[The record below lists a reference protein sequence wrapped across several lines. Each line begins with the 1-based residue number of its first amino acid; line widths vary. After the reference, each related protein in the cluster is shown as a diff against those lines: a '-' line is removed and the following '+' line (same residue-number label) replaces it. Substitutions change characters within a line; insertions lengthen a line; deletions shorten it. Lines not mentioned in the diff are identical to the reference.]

1 MSTLSQHSPSPS
13 SGFTMVE
20 LMVAVAIVA
29 ILTAIALPS
38 FQPTI
43 RSNRLATATNL
54 LSSAI
59 SLARSEAIK
68 NTRGG
73 GVCSS
78 ANGTS
83 CSGATNWSGGWMVW
97 SDVNDTGAFEA
108 GTDTVLRYMQGPRS
122 VVVSGPASP
131 DAIRF
136 DRRGRLMGAADIQL
150 AVQPDECGNQDL
162 RRTLVVTRV
171 GQIRKVNPLGNCI

>member
-1 MSTLSQHSPSPS
+1 MSTLSQHRPPPSG
-13 SGFTMVE
+13 GFTLVE
-20 LMVAVAIVA
+20 LMVAIAIVA
-29 ILTAIALPS
+29 ILAAIAFPS

-43 RSNRLATATNL
+43 RSNRLATATNQL
-54 LSSAI
+54 TSSF

-83 CSGATNWSGGWMVW
+83 CSGATDWSQGWLVW
-97 SDVNDTGAFEA
+97 SDTNDTGVFEA
-108 GTDTVLRYMQGPRS
+108 ATDTVLRYSQGPRS
-122 VVVSGPASP
+122 VIVSGPASA

-136 DRRGRLMGAADIQL
+136 DRRGRLIGAADIPL
-150 AVQPDECGNQDL
+150 SIQPDECGGQNL
-162 RRTLVVTRV
+162 RRALVVTRI
-171 GQIRKVNPLGNCI
+171 GQIRKVNPLGSCI